1 MIAVADPVLLHS
13 PNDAGRQGAC
23 TGEVWEVYNSR
34 AGFIGYLVTEAGDV
48 NLLIAFI
55 QAPEARVEQERPAM
69 LRAARRIAQNPT
81 FAGRCKLAR
90 DLREFCTLDSPAP
103 IDPEVYGWYCGP
115 VGGGSAG
122 AAARPM
128 PYCRFRFAAMLE
140 RHNELTYPAAVRQKF
155 PRHTAG
161 VRDEEGGGRDHE
173 VAPPDPAVFLTTHPL
188 RVCRPP
194 ILSKVPGGS
203 A

>member
-1 MIAVADPVLLHS
+1 MIAVVDPVSLS
-13 PNDAGRQGAC
+13 SQIDPTPQAGYV
-23 TGEVWEVYNSR
+23 GEVWEVYNSR

-55 QAPEARVEQERPAM
+55 QASDEPLEQERPAM

-81 FAGRCKLAR
+81 WAGRCRLAR

-122 AAARPM
+122 AAQRPM

-140 RHNELTYPAAVRQKF
+140 RHNQLTYPAWERDKY
-155 PRHTAG
+155 PHHTAG
-161 VRDEEGGGRDHE
+161 IRDDDGGSRDQHVE
-173 VAPPDPAVFLTTHPL
+173 PPDPAVFLSARPL

-194 ILSKVPGGS
+194 ILTEVKRVS